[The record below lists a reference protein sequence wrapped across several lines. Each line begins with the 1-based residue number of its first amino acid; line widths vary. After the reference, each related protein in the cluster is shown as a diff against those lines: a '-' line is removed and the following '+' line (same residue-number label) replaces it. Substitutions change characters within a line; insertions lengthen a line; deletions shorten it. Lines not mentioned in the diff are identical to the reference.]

1 MTERKGVL
9 VVLFAIVLAAV
20 AWAADV
26 TGKWDVQLT
35 TPSFEAHGKASF
47 TQKGDQVTGW
57 LGPEGDPFPITGTV
71 KGDKLII
78 ETHPQEGRTV
88 AFAKAELTINAD
100 KMSGTMD
107 TDKGKIE
114 LMRSK

>member
-1 MTERKGVL
+1 VPKRIGVL
-9 VVLFAIVLAAV
+9 VVLLVMVFASA

-26 TGKWDVQLT
+26 TGKWDVTLT

-47 TQKGDQVTGW
+47 TQEGDRVTGW
-57 LGPEGDPFPITGTV
+57 LGPEGDPFPITGAV
-71 KGDKLII
+71 NGNKLVI
-78 ETHPQEGRTV
+78 ETHPQEGRMV
-88 AFAKAELTINAD
+88 AFAKAELTINAN

-114 LMRSK
+114 LVRSK

>member
-1 MTERKGVL
+1 MTKRNSVWL
-9 VVLFAIVLAAV
+9 VLFVLSITAA

-26 TGKWDVQLT
+26 TGKWDVTLT
-35 TPSFEAHGKASF
+35 APSFEAHGKASF
-47 TQKGDQVTGW
+47 TQEGDRVSGW
-57 LGPEGDPFPITGTV
+57 LGPEGDPFPITDAI

-100 KMSGTMD
+100 KTSGTID

-114 LMRSK
+114 LVRSK